1 MAETFASHSAAS
13 HCARRILIVGDLPLS
28 RGLMKLV
35 LSRLDYIVT
44 CVATAGEAASVL
56 SHTDFAA
63 VLLALNIPDMPGISL
78 ARRISTSGPEGERL
92 PIILFGDAWDHDA
105 IQREC
110 RGAGVDAY
118 LQKPIS
124 IGRLVATVRQ
134 LTQRNLAGT
143 ERLLTMTNLRVP
155 IDLSHFRSFTE
166 GDAQLER
173 ELGSLYL
180 STAAVYLDEICRAV
194 RENRDWRSAAHA
206 LKGASANIGAR
217 DIAALAEQSE
227 HHLPSGET
235 LAQLRSSIEDVRD
248 FFERRLHDSP
258 AVGALEAHTAD

>member
-1 MAETFASHSAAS
+1 MAETFASHS
-13 HCARRILIVGDLPLS
+13 ARRILIVGDLPLS

-44 CVATAGEAASVL
+44 CVGTASEAASML

-63 VLLALNIPDMPGISL
+63 VLLALHIPDMSGVSL
-78 ARRISTSGPEGERL
+78 ARRITAAGPEGERL
-92 PIILFGDAWDHDA
+92 PIILFGDAWDQDA
-105 IQREC
+105 IRREC
-110 RGAGVDAY
+110 RAAGVDAY

-124 IGRLVATVRQ
+124 IGRLVATVRE
-134 LTQRNLAGT
+134 LTQRNLA
-143 ERLLTMTNLRVP
+143 ERLPMTKLRPP
-155 IDLSHFRSFTE
+155 IDLTHFRSFTE

-180 STAAVYLDEICRAV
+180 STAAVYFDEICRAV

-227 HHLPSGET
+227 HNLPSGET

-248 FFERRLHDSP
+248 FFERRLHD
-258 AVGALEAHTAD
+258 GAAEDELMEQAAD